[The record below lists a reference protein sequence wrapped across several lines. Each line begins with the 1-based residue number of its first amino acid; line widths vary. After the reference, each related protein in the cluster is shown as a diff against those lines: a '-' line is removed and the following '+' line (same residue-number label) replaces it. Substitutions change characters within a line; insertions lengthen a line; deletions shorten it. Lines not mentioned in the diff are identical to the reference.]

1 METIAMKYAELK
13 QKTVS
18 ELYDLYSNLKREQ
31 LNLRLTRENSENKDT
46 SRQKK
51 IRRDVARIQ
60 TLLNETKKK
69 AQA

>member
-1 METIAMKYAELK
+1 MKYAELK